1 MNILVCNNI
10 SSKLKKS
17 ASPSATILIQ
27 AADNCIEQRANL
39 TNWRLT
45 KEIVI
50 PCIITSTVING
61 RTNGDPSFLREAN
74 GYLRTLLPASLEPA
88 LSFYRREASQL

>member
-1 MNILVCNNI
+1 MNIVVCNNI

-27 AADNCIEQRANL
+27 AANNCIEQRANL

-50 PCIITSTVING
+50 PCIITFTIETLPFGKNSGQAPAKQVAGSVGN
-61 RTNGDPSFLREAN
+61 R
-74 GYLRTLLPASLEPA
+74 LLP
-88 LSFYRREASQL
+88 